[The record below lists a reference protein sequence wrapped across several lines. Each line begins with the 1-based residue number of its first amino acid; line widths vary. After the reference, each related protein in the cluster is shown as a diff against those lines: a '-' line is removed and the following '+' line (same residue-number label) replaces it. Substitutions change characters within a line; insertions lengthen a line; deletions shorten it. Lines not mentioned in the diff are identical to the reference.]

1 MISDSQSAAIND
13 VGLIDFKLILL
24 FFILLSLKYLKGI
37 LKYKNNYF

>member
-24 FFILLSLKYLKGI
+24 FFILLPLKYLKGI